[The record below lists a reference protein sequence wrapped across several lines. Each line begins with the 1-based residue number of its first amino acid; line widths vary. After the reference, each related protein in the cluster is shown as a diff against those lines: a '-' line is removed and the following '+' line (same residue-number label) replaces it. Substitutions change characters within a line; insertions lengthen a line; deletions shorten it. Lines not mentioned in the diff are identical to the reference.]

1 MISHNAR
8 LVEVWLDS
16 ARALMIVFF
25 YVQAGSTRKA
35 ELGQK
40 VTGPDSGRI
49 VVQFSAV
56 IAFFKSYQIEIR

>member
-1 MISHNAR
+1 
-8 LVEVWLDS
+8 
-16 ARALMIVFF
+16 MIVFF